1 MVDDYLPK
9 IDKTRYPIPKTRSGM
24 VKIRAAIEK
33 IRSTREMGDFLYLSA
48 ADMRPDYS
56 HKIFGDKRLHP
67 FLRLETYTAVR
78 F

>member
-1 MVDDYLPK
+1 
-9 IDKTRYPIPKTRSGM
+9 M

-56 HKIFGDKRLHP
+56 HKIFGDKRLNH
-67 FLRLETYTAVR
+67 FFFQEALARANALA
-78 F
+78 